1 VIDAIAYA
9 DRIAN
14 CPEVASFHARLAA
27 QRFLRDLDA
36 ARRHKL
42 GWVFDEN
49 RALRA
54 MLFSPQMPNIKG
66 PESNKPIRLMDWQ
79 KFVFANVF
87 GWVERE
93 TRIRRF
99 RQAAVFVPKGNGK
112 TTISAP
118 LSMDLTFGEGEGGAE
133 GYAAAV
139 TRDQAKTCFASH
151 RRWFA
156 ALRRCTPS
164 GAWAS

>member
-14 CPEVASFHARLAA
+14 RPELASFHARLAA

-36 ARRHKL
+36 ARRHTL
-42 GWVFDEN
+42 PWVFDEN
-49 RALRA
+49 RAIRA
-54 MLFSPQMPNIKG
+54 MLFASQMPNIKG
-66 PESNKPIRLMDWQ
+66 PDANKPLRLMDWQ
-79 KFVFANVF
+79 KFVFANIF
-87 GWVERE
+87 GWAEPE

-99 RQAAVFVPKGNGK
+99 RQAGVFVPKGNGK

-118 LSMDLTFGEGEGGAE
+118 LSMYLTFGEGEGGAE

-139 TRDQAKTCFASH
+139 TRDQAKILF
-151 RRWFA
+151 R
-156 ALRRCTPS
+156 
-164 GAWAS
+164 GAQ